1 MKLYLVRHGQS
12 THNANA
18 DHDNPDPPLTP
29 LGCEQAALAAEAV
42 RALAPEAVALYASPQ
57 RRALQTA
64 APLHEALGLTV
75 RVVPELCESGG
86 LYQHAGL
93 TRSEILREWPHTQP
107 DSRIGEQGW
116 WQAGETEAE
125 EQRVYARA
133 AQAIAL
139 LRAAHEGE
147 QETVVVVTHGRFCG
161 VFISTLLRL
170 GPAGY
175 TRFPMDN
182 CGISLLDFVSFHKV
196 GAYPAPTPTET
207 AVRLRF
213 HNRTDHLPQGKIT

>member
-29 LGCEQAALAAEAV
+29 LGCEQAALAAEAM
-42 RALAPEAVALYASPQ
+42 RSLAPEAVALYASPQ

-64 APLHEALGLTV
+64 TPLHNALKLPV

-86 LYQHAGL
+86 LYQHAGM
-93 TRSEILREWPHTQP
+93 THSEILREWPHAQP
-107 DSRIGEQGW
+107 DSHIGEQGW

-125 EQRVYARA
+125 EATVYARA
-133 AQAIAL
+133 ARAIAL
-139 LRAAHEGE
+139 LRVAHEGA
-147 QETVVVVTHGRFCG
+147 QEAVVVVTHGRFCG
-161 VFISTLLRL
+161 VFISTLLGL

-182 CGISLLDFVSFHKV
+182 AGITRLDFTPFHKV
-196 GAYPAPTPTET
+196 SAYPPPTPTEL
-207 AVRLRF
+207 ALRLRY
-213 HNRTDHLPQGKIT
+213 HNRTDHLPEEAIT